1 MVQSKSLYWHGTEL
15 ISIHGEGMLG
25 TAPQQLEK
33 LVQDFWSV
41 LPAHKLDPANV
52 VFIRLW
58 MRDRNDA
65 AGLAE
70 VRERLLRGSA
80 RSASSSFYSHD
91 YFVGDGAVALDMIAC
106 RATSP
111 STRRLV
117 DFTPPRRY
125 AHYLVQ
131 DNWLFL
137 SGMAEEGQTMDQ
149 QFDRAYAE
157 VEKALQHEGM
167 SWSDV
172 TEATMFLE
180 KGCADIGWLRSR
192 FISATKPL
200 PRMSFQYVDGLAT
213 PGKNLEIEIIAHKAN
228 RS

>member
-1 MVQSKSLYWHGTEL
+1 VVQSKSLYWHGTEL
-15 ISIHGEGMLG
+15 ISVHGEGTLG

-33 LVQDFWSV
+33 LVHDCWAV
-41 LPAHKLDPANV
+41 LAARKLDPADV

-70 VRERLLRGSA
+70 VRERLLRGTA

-91 YFVGDGAVALDMIAC
+91 HFVGDGAVALDMLAC
-106 RATSP
+106 RAASP
-111 STRRLV
+111 TTRRLV

-125 AHYLVQ
+125 AHYLAQ
-131 DNWLFL
+131 DDWLFL

-157 VEKALQHEGM
+157 VEKALELEGM
-167 SWSDV
+167 SWRDV
-172 TEATMFLE
+172 MDATMFLE
-180 KGCADIGWLRSR
+180 KGRADIDWLKSR

-200 PRMSFQYVDGLAT
+200 PRMTIEYVDGLAT
-213 PGKNLEIEIIAHKAN
+213 PAKNLEIEIIAHKAS
-228 RS
+228 RA